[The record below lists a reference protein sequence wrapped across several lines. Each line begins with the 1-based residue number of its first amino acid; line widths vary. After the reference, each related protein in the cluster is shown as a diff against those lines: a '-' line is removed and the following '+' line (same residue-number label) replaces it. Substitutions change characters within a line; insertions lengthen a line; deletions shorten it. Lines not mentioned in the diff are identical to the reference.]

1 VSSIREKFFPPKERE
16 MARPS
21 LREKLASSAVDTLH
35 THGFRGCSIQDIT
48 QAAGVPKGSFFN
60 HFENKEDL
68 AIDALHRYLE
78 GSRPDLLFQEGV
90 PPLQRL
96 KNHFAFLSE
105 RLFELGFE
113 RGCMLG
119 LFAAEMSREY
129 PRMREELKLV
139 FETWCSGV
147 ESVLREAQAA
157 GEIDPRH
164 DPGQLARFLV
174 NAWEGATLRLRITR
188 DRAPIDDFFTTS
200 FKVLLK

>member
-1 VSSIREKFFPPKERE
+1 

-35 THGFRGCSIQDIT
+35 TFGFRGCSIQDIT
-48 QAAGVPKGSFFN
+48 EAAGVPKGSFFN

-68 AIDALHRYLE
+68 AIDALRRYLD
-78 GSRPDLLFQEGV
+78 GTQADPLYQKGV
-90 PPLQRL
+90 PPLERL
-96 KNHFAFLSE
+96 KNHFKFLSE
-105 RLFELGFE
+105 RMVERGFE

-119 LFAAEMSREY
+119 LFAVEMAQEY
-129 PRMREELKLV
+129 PRMREELRLA
-139 FETWCSGV
+139 FDAWSQAL

-174 NAWEGATLRLRITR
+174 NAWEGATIRLKITR
-188 DRAPIDDFFTTS
+188 DRGPIDDFFNAS

>member
-1 VSSIREKFFPPKERE
+1 

-48 QAAGVPKGSFFN
+48 EAAGVPKGSFFN
-60 HFENKEDL
+60 HFETKEDL
-68 AIDALHRYLE
+68 AIDALRRYLE
-78 GSRPDLLFQEGV
+78 GSRADLLFQESV
-90 PPLQRL
+90 PPLERL
-96 KNHFAFLSE
+96 RNHFTFISE
-105 RLFELGFE
+105 KLFESGFE

-119 LFAAEMSREY
+119 LFAAEMAQEY
-129 PRMREELKLV
+129 PRMREELRLV
-139 FETWCSGV
+139 FENWCEAV

-157 GEIDPRH
+157 GDIDPRH

-174 NAWEGATLRLRITR
+174 NAWEGAAIRLKITR
-188 DRAPIDDFFTTS
+188 DRSPIDDFFNVS

>member
-1 VSSIREKFFPPKERE
+1 

-90 PPLQRL
+90 PALQRL

-113 RGCMLG
+113 RGCILG

-174 NAWEGATLRLRITR
+174 NAWEGATLRLRITC